1 MSQRFI
7 EVTTDHPT
15 NESTFKL
22 LLQIEQIVQIRPEMM
37 MSSESKH
44 DPIAI
49 VTLTTGETIALKN
62 SYSSI
67 AAELDEVNMVVRP

>member
-15 NESTFKL
+15 NESTYKL

-37 MSSESKH
+37 MSSEPKH

-49 VTLTTGETIALKN
+49 VTLTTGETLALKN
-62 SYSSI
+62 SYASI
-67 AAELDEVNMVVRP
+67 CAELDEVNMVVRP

>member
-7 EVTTDHPT
+7 EVITDHPT
-15 NESTFKL
+15 NESTYKL
-22 LLQIEQIVQIRPEMM
+22 LLQIEQIVQIRPEML

-49 VTLTTGETIALKN
+49 VTLSTGETLALKN
-62 SYSSI
+62 SYASI
-67 AAELDEVNMVVRP
+67 AARLDEGNMVVRP

>member
-15 NESTFKL
+15 NESTYKL
-22 LLQIEQIVQIRPEMM
+22 LLQIERIVQIRPETI

-44 DPIAI
+44 DPVAI
-49 VTLTTGETIALKN
+49 VTLSTGETLPLKN
-62 SYSSI
+62 SYASI
-67 AAELDEVNMVVRP
+67 AAELDEVNMLVRP

>member
-15 NESTFKL
+15 NEEPYKL
-22 LLQIEQIVQIRPEMM
+22 LLQIGQIVQIRPELIMT
-37 MSSESKH
+37 SEPKH

-49 VTLTTGETIALKN
+49 VTLTTGETLALKN
-62 SYSSI
+62 SYASV

>member
-15 NESTFKL
+15 NESTYKL

-49 VTLTTGETIALKN
+49 ATLTTGETIALRN
-62 SYSSI
+62 SYASI